1 MHIGHELIDEIVETI
16 WASTLGLT
24 VRPCDQVALPAGNA
38 GFQTGCVQITGAWE
52 GAITLSC
59 ADGLARRAAALMF
72 SIDLDDVT
80 TEHVHDALGELA
92 NITGGNLKA
101 FFPEPCY
108 LSLPAVVDGTDY
120 AFRVLA
126 SRVLARAAFQCQDA
140 PFQVVVLERVDS
152 DGGEGQ
158 PALRA
163 RLLMK

>member
-1 MHIGHELIDEIVETI
+1 MHIGHELIHEIVETI

-24 VRPCDQVALPAGNA
+24 VRPCDQVALPTSNT

-59 ADGLARRAAALMF
+59 AEELARRAAALMF
-72 SIDLDDVT
+72 SMPLDEVT

-101 FFPEPCY
+101 FFPEPSY

-126 SRVLARAAFQCQDA
+126 SRILARATFECQDS
-140 PFQVVVLERVDS
+140 PFQVVVVERVDS
-152 DGGEGQ
+152 DDGEVQ
-158 PALRA
+158 PVLRA
-163 RLLMK
+163 HLLMK